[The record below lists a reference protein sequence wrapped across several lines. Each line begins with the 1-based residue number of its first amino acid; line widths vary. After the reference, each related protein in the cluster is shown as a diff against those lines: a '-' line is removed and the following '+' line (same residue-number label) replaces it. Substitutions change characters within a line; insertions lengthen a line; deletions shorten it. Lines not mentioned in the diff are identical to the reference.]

1 MGIILDI
8 VGYVGLGLIVL
19 GGVLDLIASV
29 GMHRLRNFYL
39 RLHALTVGGIGG
51 SFYPLLGLGMLSLS
65 LTQLG
70 AVRLYLAGLAFS
82 TAFFVLI
89 TAPVGSHAL
98 ARAAYR
104 AGLRPEPI
112 VADRLK
118 EDIEKRGGG

>member
-1 MGIILDI
+1 MGMVLDV
-8 VGYVGLGLIVL
+8 VGYIGLGLIVL
-19 GGVLDLIASV
+19 GGVLDLIASI

-70 AVRLYLAGLAFS
+70 SLRFYLAGLAFS
-82 TAFFVLI
+82 TAFFILI

-104 AGLRPEPI
+104 AGVRPEPI
-112 VADRLK
+112 VADRLR
-118 EDIEKRGGG
+118 EDMERGGGR